1 MFKSYL
7 KPDLEVEVYKNYQ
20 TSDKVIATA
29 KLTEFYREGEKF
41 IINDDMADH
50 KITVFGTQLWRC
62 IILKSEYYP
71 EGMTKILPF
80 KYIYNQGGIP
90 PSKTK
95 YENEDEIQFA
105 INDNFL
111 VVNGVELF

>member
-7 KPDLEVEVYKNYQ
+7 KPDLEVEVFKDYQ
-20 TSDKVIATA
+20 LSDKLIATA
-29 KLTEFYREGEKF
+29 KLLEFYKEGERF
-41 IINDDMADH
+41 IIDDNVDH
-50 KITVFGTQLWRC
+50 KLTVFGTQLWRC
-62 IILKSEYYP
+62 VILKSEYYP

-80 KYIYNQGGIP
+80 KYIYSQGNIP

-111 VVNGVELF
+111 VVNGTEMF

>member
-1 MFKSYL
+1 MNS
-7 KPDLEVEVYKNYQ
+7 
-20 TSDKVIATA
+20 
-29 KLTEFYREGEKF
+29 
-41 IINDDMADH
+41 
-50 KITVFGTQLWRC
+50 
-62 IILKSEYYP
+62 ILD
-71 EGMTKILPF
+71 KILPF

-95 YENEDEIQFA
+95 YDNEDEIQFA